1 MPANDIGIDLGTT
14 NSLVYSTGRGLV
26 LSEPSVVVY
35 DKDTEKIKAI
45 GEEARQMGEKVYE
58 LTRVKRMIWKLS
70 QQMGNV
76 KGKKFY

>member
-1 MPANDIGIDLGTT
+1 MLE
-14 NSLVYSTGRGLV
+14 
-26 LSEPSVVVY
+26 LS
-35 DKDTEKIKAI
+35 
-45 GEEARQMGEKVYE
+45 RQMGEKVYE